1 MDQDSVD
8 WNLLKSFEIA
18 EVDTGITNLVLA
30 KTAMLELIS

>member
-18 EVDTGITNLVLA
+18 EVDTGITNLALA
-30 KTAMLELIS
+30 MTTMLEIIS